1 MRVIATEYPVPV
13 PPTAESPEGSF
24 IEPAPADPVV
34 VPDNA
39 YFLRRI
45 TSGELTRV
53 DEPVEA
59 VATPTNEIQDA
70 TDANA
75 KASRGA
81 KATAKGA
88 E

>member
-13 PPTAESPEGSF
+13 PPTLENPEGSF
-24 IEPAPADPVV
+24 IGPAPAEPVE
-34 VPDNA
+34 VPESA
-39 YFLRRI
+39 YFLRRVV
-45 TSGELTRV
+45 SGELTRV

>member
-13 PPTAESPEGSF
+13 PPTVEHPEGSF
-24 IEPAPADPVV
+24 IQPAPAEPVL
-34 VPDNA
+34 VPENA

-45 TSGELTRV
+45 ASGELVRV

-59 VATPTNEIQDA
+59 APASADEAQAMPDTS
-70 TDANA
+70 A
-75 KASRGA
+75 KATRGA
-81 KATAKGA
+81 KTTTKGA